1 MTAPTPIPTLDRRD
15 VLAVLFPKPDD
26 YLFISGLAGSAR
38 DTAGLTGDRAN
49 LFAMAGTMGAAVPM
63 GLGMALSAPD
73 RKVAVITGDGELL
86 MGIGALVTI
95 ASVQP
100 QNLTVV
106 CQDNSLHG
114 ETGGQKGH
122 TAETAN
128 LEAIAQGAGIAS
140 TLTISEPGQITNAAA
155 FIAEAPGPRFLLTRI
170 LPTPPCDFKRDLD
183 MAACRVRFRQN
194 FLASI

>member
-1 MTAPTPIPTLDRRD
+1 MVKSPPANIDRRE
-15 VLAVLFPKPDD
+15 LLPRLFPD
-26 YLFISGLAGSAR
+26 YKEWFFISGLAGASR
-38 DTAGLTGDRAN
+38 DAASLTGDGAN
-49 LFAMAGTMGAAVPM
+49 LYAMAGTMGAAVPM
-63 GLGMALSAPD
+63 GLGVAILAPD

-106 CQDNSLHG
+106 CQDNSMHG

-122 TAETAN
+122 TADKAN
-128 LEAIAQGAGIAS
+128 LETIAQGAGIAS
-140 TLTISEPGQITNAAA
+140 TMTISEPGQIANAAT
-155 FIAEAPGPRFLLTRI
+155 FIAEAQGPRFLLTRT
-170 LPTPPCDFKRDLD
+170 LPTPPCDSKRDLD

>member
-1 MTAPTPIPTLDRRD
+1 M
-15 VLAVLFPKPDD
+15 
-26 YLFISGLAGSAR
+26 
-38 DTAGLTGDRAN
+38 AN
-49 LFAMAGTMGAAVPM
+49 LLQDKVAIVTGSGRGIGRGMKAGKEAIFGAIA
-63 GLGMALSAPD
+63 ALEYRIDEDPAAWTAEQD

-140 TLTISEPGQITNAAA
+140 TMTISEPGQITNAAA